1 MTQIPPAADPA
12 ASSPTSQPDNLSGR
26 HPQLSDELI
35 DAELDPAPPPAGSHP
50 HPLLLGAS
58 LVLIAFNLR
67 PALASLAPVL
77 PEVMHD
83 RGLSPTGGS
92 LLTTL
97 PVLCLGLFAP
107 LAPILA
113 RRWGSERAIL
123 GLLVVLAGGTA
134 LRGFGN
140 LPSLIGGAVIAGA
153 AIGVINVLLPG
164 LVKRDFP
171 RQAALM
177 TGFYTMALCGG
188 AAAAEGAT
196 QPLKAL
202 LGDSWP
208 AALAIWTLPVVIVI
222 LLWLPQLPKRAA
234 GQPSA
239 ISHRPSL
246 WRDPLAWQVTLFMGL
261 QSALAYCTFGW
272 LVPIL
277 RDRGLDPVDAGLVV
291 SVSVLCQVVASL
303 LAPNIAT
310 AGSPF
315 GGRDQRFWNVLA
327 MAITLIGLLGLLFT
341 SLSLIWPWAIL
352 LGIGQGSSIAI
363 ALTIIVLR
371 SPDTH
376 VAARLSSMAQSVGY
390 VLAACGPLL
399 VGPLHSLTG
408 DWTAVGAM
416 FVLLSAGAAVAGTG
430 AGRNLLVGRQ

>member
-1 MTQIPPAADPA
+1 MSQSSSTGPTPAPVTSPA
-12 ASSPTSQPDNLSGR
+12 ASPGKL
-26 HPQLSDELI
+26 HLADELI
-35 DAELDPAPPPAGSHP
+35 DAEADLPPAPAAGHQ

-77 PEVMHD
+77 PEVMRD

-107 LAPILA
+107 LAPRLA
-113 RRWGSERAIL
+113 RSFGSEGAIL
-123 GLLVVLAGGTA
+123 GLLVVLAIGTA
-134 LRGFGN
+134 LRGLAG
-140 LPSLIGGAVIAGA
+140 LSALIGGAIIAGA
-153 AIGVINVLLPG
+153 AIGIINVLLPG

-171 RQAALM
+171 RHAALM
-177 TGFYTMALCGG
+177 TGLYTMALCGG

-196 QPLKAL
+196 QPLKTW
-202 LGDSWP
+202 LGDSWA
-208 AALAIWTLPVVIVI
+208 AALAIWTLPVILVIV
-222 LLWLPQLPKRAA
+222 LWLPQLPKRVRQTAMHP
-234 GQPSA
+234 GQ
-239 ISHRPSL
+239 HVSL

-277 RDRGLDPVDAGLVV
+277 RDRGLDPVTAGLVV

-303 LAPNIAT
+303 LAPSIAT
-310 AGSPF
+310 W
-315 GGRDQRFWNVLA
+315 GRDQRLCNVLA
-327 MAITLIGLLGLLFT
+327 MAVTLIGLLGLLFT

-371 SPDTH
+371 SRDPH
-376 VAARLSSMAQSVGY
+376 MAARLSSMAQSVGY

-408 DWTAVGAM
+408 DWRAVGVM
-416 FVLLSAGAAVAGTG
+416 FVLLSIGATIAGIG
-430 AGRNLLVGRQ
+430 AGRNLLVGQSTRS

>member
-1 MTQIPPAADPA
+1 MNQPHDHARDA
-12 ASSPTSQPDNLSGR
+12 ASRPAPAPRL
-26 HPQLSDELI
+26 HLEDELI
-35 DAELDPAPPPAGSHP
+35 DAEIDQAPPVAASHP
-50 HPLLLGAS
+50 HPLLLGIS

-77 PEVMHD
+77 PEVMRD
-83 RGLSPTGGS
+83 RALSPTGGS

-107 LAPILA
+107 LAPLLA
-113 RRWGSERAIL
+113 RRFGAERAIL
-123 GLLVVLAGGTA
+123 GLLFVLATGTA
-134 LRGFGN
+134 LRGLGS
-140 LPSLIGGAVIAGA
+140 LPALIGGAIIAGA
-153 AIGVINVLLPG
+153 AIGIINVLLPG

-171 RQAALM
+171 KRAALM

-208 AALAIWTLPVVIVI
+208 AALAIWTAPVILVI
-222 LLWLPQLPKRAA
+222 LLWLPQLPPRPPHPTTRHVQ
-234 GQPSA
+234 G
-239 ISHRPSL
+239 PSL
-246 WRDPLAWQVTLFMGL
+246 WRDSLAWQVTLFMGL

-277 RDRGLDPVDAGLVV
+277 RDRGLDPVTAGLVV
-291 SVSVLCQVVASL
+291 SVSVLCQVIASL
-303 LAPNIAT
+303 LAPSIAT
-310 AGSPF
+310 R
-315 GGRDQRFWNVLA
+315 GRDQRLWNALA

-341 SLSLIWPWAIL
+341 SLSLIWPWAVL

-376 VAARLSSMAQSVGY
+376 VAAQLSSMAQSVGY
-390 VLAACGPLL
+390 TLAACGPLL

-408 DWTAVGAM
+408 DWRAVGIM
-416 FVLLSAGAAVAGTG
+416 FVLLSVGATLAGIG
-430 AGRNLLVGRQ
+430 AGRNLLVGRGTAR

>member
-1 MTQIPPAADPA
+1 MTQPQPPVLQ
-12 ASSPTSQPDNLSGR
+12 PTTPPSGQR
-26 HPQLSDELI
+26 LRPGLHLEDELI
-35 DAELDPAPPPAGSHP
+35 DAELDAAPPAPTHHP

-77 PEVMHD
+77 PEVMRD
-83 RGLSPTGGS
+83 RALSPTGGS

-107 LAPILA
+107 LAPLLA
-113 RRWGSERAIL
+113 RRFGAERAIL
-123 GLLVVLAGGTA
+123 GLLFVLAGGTA
-134 LRGFGN
+134 LRGFGS
-140 LPSLIGGAVIAGA
+140 LAALIGGAIIVGA

-171 RQAALM
+171 QRAALM
-177 TGFYTMALCGG
+177 TGLYTMALCGG

-196 QPLKAL
+196 QPLRAL

-208 AALAIWTLPVVIVI
+208 AALAIWTVPVILVI
-222 LLWLPQLPKRAA
+222 LLWLPQLPPRPTPAATRRAQA
-234 GQPSA
+234 
-239 ISHRPSL
+239 RSL
-246 WRDPLAWQVTLFMGL
+246 WRDFLAWQVTLFMGL

-277 RDRGLDPVDAGLVV
+277 RDRGLDPVTAGLVV
-291 SVSVLCQVVASL
+291 SVSVLCQVIASL
-303 LAPNIAT
+303 LAPGIAT
-310 AGSPF
+310 RGK
-315 GGRDQRFWNVLA
+315 DQRFWNVLA
-327 MAITLIGLLGLLFT
+327 MVITLAGLLGLLFT
-341 SLSLIWPWAIL
+341 SLDLIWPWAIL

-371 SPDTH
+371 APDPH
-376 VAARLSSMAQSVGY
+376 VAAQLSSMAQSVGY
-390 VLAACGPLL
+390 TLAACGPLL

-408 DWTAVGAM
+408 NWTAVGVM
-416 FVLLSAGAAVAGTG
+416 FALLSLGAALAGIG
-430 AGRNLLVGRQ
+430 AGRNLLLGQQR

>member
-1 MTQIPPAADPA
+1 MTQPDPR
-12 ASSPTSQPDNLSGR
+12 STPQPGHR
-26 HPQLSDELI
+26 PQLADELI
-35 DAELDPAPPPAGSHP
+35 DAELDAAPPAAHHP

-77 PEVMHD
+77 PEVMQD

-107 LAPILA
+107 FAPLLA
-113 RRWGSERAIL
+113 RRFGSERAIL

-134 LRGFGN
+134 LRGFGD
-140 LPSLIGGAVIAGA
+140 LPALIGGAIIVGA

-196 QPLKAL
+196 LPLKAL
-202 LGDSWP
+202 LGDSWA
-208 AALAIWTLPVVIVI
+208 AALAIWTLPVLVVI
-222 LLWLPQLPKRAA
+222 LLWLPQLPKRTALP
-234 GQPSA
+234 PSRPL
-239 ISHRPSL
+239 HRPNL
-246 WRDPLAWQVTLFMGL
+246 WRDFLAWQVTLFMGL

-277 RDRGLDPVDAGLVV
+277 RDRGLDPVTAGLVV

-303 LAPNIAT
+303 LAPSIAT
-310 AGSPF
+310 FKSPL

-327 MAITLIGLLGLLFT
+327 MVITLIGLLGLLFT
-341 SLSLIWPWAIL
+341 SLDLIWPWAIL

-376 VAARLSSMAQSVGY
+376 VAAQLSSMAQSVGY
-390 VLAACGPLL
+390 TLAACGPLL

-408 DWTAVGAM
+408 DWSAVGIM
-416 FVLLSAGAAVAGTG
+416 FVVLSTGAAIAGIG
-430 AGRNLLVGRQ
+430 AGRNLLVGQQR

>member
-1 MTQIPPAADPA
+1 MTQPPDHARDA
-12 ASSPTSQPDNLSGR
+12 ASRPVPAQRL
-26 HPQLSDELI
+26 HLEDELI
-35 DAELDPAPPPAGSHP
+35 DAEIDQAPVVAASHP
-50 HPLLLGAS
+50 HPVLLGVS

-77 PEVMHD
+77 PEVMRD
-83 RGLSPTGGS
+83 RALSPTGAS

-107 LAPILA
+107 LAPLLA
-113 RRWGSERAIL
+113 RRFGTERAIL
-123 GLLVVLAGGTA
+123 GLLFVLAVGTA
-134 LRGFGN
+134 LRGFGS
-140 LPSLIGGAVIAGA
+140 LPALIGGAIIAGA

-171 RQAALM
+171 KRAALM

-208 AALAIWTLPVVIVI
+208 AALAIWTAPVILVI
-222 LLWLPQLPKRAA
+222 LLWLPQLP
-234 GQPSA
+234 P
-239 ISHRPSL
+239 RPPHPTARHAQGPNL
-246 WRDPLAWQVTLFMGL
+246 WRDFLAWQVTLFMGL

-277 RDRGLDPVDAGLVV
+277 RDRGLDPVTAGLVV
-291 SVSVLCQVVASL
+291 SVSVLCQVAASL
-303 LAPNIAT
+303 LAPSIAT
-310 AGSPF
+310 R
-315 GGRDQRFWNVLA
+315 GRDQRPWNVLA

-341 SLSLIWPWAIL
+341 SLSLIWPWAVL

-376 VAARLSSMAQSVGY
+376 VAAQLSSMAQSVGY
-390 VLAACGPLL
+390 TLAACGPLL

-408 DWTAVGAM
+408 DWRAVGVM
-416 FVLLSAGAAVAGTG
+416 FVLLSVGATFAGIG
-430 AGRNLLVGRQ
+430 AGRNLLVGRGTAR

>member
-1 MTQIPPAADPA
+1 MTQN
-12 ASSPTSQPDNLSGR
+12 PTPQSDR

-35 DAELDPAPPPAGSHP
+35 DAELDPAPPVTGSHP
-50 HPLLLGAS
+50 HPILLAAS

-77 PEVMHD
+77 PEVMCD
-83 RGLSPTGGS
+83 RSLTPTGGS

-107 LAPILA
+107 AAPILA

-134 LRGFGN
+134 LRGLGS
-140 LPSLIGGAVIAGA
+140 LPALIGGAIIVGA
-153 AIGVINVLLPG
+153 AIGIINVLLPG

-196 QPLKAL
+196 QPLKSL
-202 LGDSWP
+202 LGDSWA
-208 AALAIWTLPVVIVI
+208 AALAIWTLPVLVVI
-222 LLWLPQLPKRAA
+222 LLWLPQLPKRVAQPAA
-234 GQPSA
+234 GS
-239 ISHRPSL
+239 IRRPNL
-246 WRDPLAWQVTLFMGL
+246 WRDFLAWQVTLFMGL

-277 RDRGLDPVDAGLVV
+277 RDRGLDPVTAGLVV

-303 LAPNIAT
+303 LAPTIAT
-310 AGSPF
+310 AGSPL

-327 MAITLIGLLGLLFT
+327 MAITLVGLLGLLFT

-376 VAARLSSMAQSVGY
+376 VAAQLSSMAQSVGY
-390 VLAACGPLL
+390 TLAACGPLL

-408 DWTAVGAM
+408 DWTGVGVM
-416 FVLLSAGAAVAGTG
+416 FVLLSMGAAAAGIG
-430 AGRNLLVGRQ
+430 AGRNRLVGQGS

>member
-1 MTQIPPAADPA
+1 MTQPHHPAR
-12 ASSPTSQPDNLSGR
+12 L
-26 HPQLSDELI
+26 HLEDELI
-35 DAELDPAPPPAGSHP
+35 DAEIDQAPAVAASHP
-50 HPLLLGAS
+50 HPVLLGVS

-83 RGLSPTGGS
+83 RSLTPTGGS

-107 LAPILA
+107 LAPLLA
-113 RRWGSERAIL
+113 RRFGSERAIL
-123 GLLVVLAGGTA
+123 GLLMVLAAGTA

-140 LPSLIGGAVIAGA
+140 LSALIGGAIIAGA

-171 RQAALM
+171 RRAALM

-208 AALAIWTLPVVIVI
+208 AALAIWTLPVLVVI
-222 LLWLPQLPKRAA
+222 LLWLPQLPKRVA
-234 GQPSA
+234 
-239 ISHRPSL
+239 RPSVRARHGAGL
-246 WRDPLAWQVTLFMGL
+246 WRDFLAWQVTLFMGL

-277 RDRGLDPVDAGLVV
+277 RDRGLDPVTAGLVV
-291 SVSVLCQVVASL
+291 SVSVLCQVIASL
-303 LAPNIAT
+303 LAPSIAIW
-310 AGSPF
+310 
-315 GGRDQRFWNVLA
+315 GRDQRLCNVLA
-327 MAITLIGLLGLLFT
+327 MVVTLIGLLGLLFT
-341 SLSLIWPWAIL
+341 PLSLIWPWAIL

-371 SPDTH
+371 SSDAH
-376 VAARLSSMAQSVGY
+376 VAAQLSSMAQSVGY
-390 VLAACGPLL
+390 TLAACGPLL

-408 DWTAVGAM
+408 DWRAVGVM
-416 FVLLSAGAAVAGTG
+416 YVVLSVSAALAGIG
-430 AGRNLLVGRQ
+430 AGRNLLVGTKRAT